1 MKILV
6 TGCAGFIG
14 AACSEKL
21 LERGDEVIGIDN
33 LNNYYDTSLK
43 QARLQ
48 NLQKNKNF
56 VFHKIDITDLDALQK
71 ILVQEKPQRIL
82 HLAAQ
87 VGVRY
92 SIENPLQYIQDNVV
106 GFTNLLTVAQKL
118 ETLENFV
125 FASSSSVYGANT
137 KMPYKTSDFV
147 DHPISIY
154 AASKKS
160 DELIAYVYA
169 HMYKMPL
176 TGLRYFTVYGPW
188 GRPDMAPIK
197 FAENVLAGKPIP
209 VFNHGNHSRDFTYI
223 DDIVQGTILALDHP
237 KAYQIYNIGFGSPMQ
252 LMDFIGLLEKALGK
266 KAIIDMQPK
275 QPGDVDNTW
284 ADISG
289 LKKDFGYQPKVS
301 LREGIER
308 FAKWFVEYSYLIS

>member
-33 LNNYYDTSLK
+33 LNNYYDVALK

-56 VFHKIDITDLDALQK
+56 VFHQIDITDLASLQK
-71 ILVQEKPQRIL
+71 IISQEKPQRIL

-92 SIENPLQYIQDNVV
+92 SIENPLQYIKDNIV
-106 GFTNLLTVAQKL
+106 GFANLLTVTQKL
-118 ETLENFV
+118 DNLENLV
-125 FASSSSVYGANT
+125 FASSSSVYGSNT
-137 KMPYKTSDFV
+137 KIPYKVSDFV

-160 DELIAYVYA
+160 DELIAHVYA

-197 FAENVLAGKPIP
+197 FAKNIMAGKPIS

-223 DDIVQGTILALDHP
+223 DDIVAGTILALDHP
-237 KAYQIYNIGFGSPMQ
+237 KPYQVYNIGFGSSVK
-252 LMDFIGLLEKALGK
+252 LMDFVGLLEKALGK

-289 LKKDFGYQPKVS
+289 LKKDFGYQPKVP
-301 LREGIER
+301 LHEGIER
-308 FAKWFVEYSYLIS
+308 FAKWFLEYFHR

>member
-14 AACSEKL
+14 AACSKKL

-33 LNNYYDTSLK
+33 LNDYYDPAFK

-48 NLQKNKNF
+48 NLHQYKNF
-56 VFHKIDITDLDALQK
+56 VFHQIDITDLKALQK
-71 ILVQEKPQRIL
+71 ILQETKPRCIL

-87 VGVRY
+87 VGVRF
-92 SIENPLQYIQDNVV
+92 SIKNPLQYIQDNIV
-106 GFTNLLTVAQKL
+106 GFTNLLNEAQKL
-118 ETLENFV
+118 DSLENLV

-137 KMPYKTSDFV
+137 KMPYEVSDFV

-154 AASKKS
+154 AASKKC
-160 DELIAYVYA
+160 DELIAHVYA
-169 HMYKMPL
+169 HMYEMPL

-197 FAENVLAGKPIP
+197 FAKKIMADEPIP
-209 VFNHGNHSRDFTYI
+209 VFNYGNHSRDFTYI
-223 DDIVQGTILALDHP
+223 DDIVEGTILTLDNP
-237 KAYQIYNIGFGSPMQ
+237 KPYKVYNIGFGNPMQ
-252 LMDFIGLLEKALGK
+252 LMDFIKLLEKALGK

-284 ADISG
+284 ADVSG
-289 LKKDFGYQPKVS
+289 LKNDFGYQPKIA
-301 LREGIER
+301 LDEGIAR
-308 FAKWFVEYSYLIS
+308 FAKWFLEY

>member
-21 LERGDEVIGIDN
+21 LARGDEVIGIDN
-33 LNNYYDTSLK
+33 LNNYYVVALK

-56 VFHKIDITDLDALQK
+56 LFHQIDITDLASLQK
-71 ILVQEKPQRIL
+71 ISDQAKPQRIL

-92 SIENPLQYIQDNVV
+92 SIENPLQYIQDNIV
-106 GFTNLLTVAQKL
+106 GFANLLTVAQRQDNL
-118 ETLENFV
+118 DNLENLV

-137 KMPYKTSDFV
+137 KMPYKVTDFV
-147 DHPISIY
+147 DHPVSIY

-160 DELIAYVYA
+160 DELIAHVYA

-197 FAENVLAGKPIP
+197 FATKIMAGKPIP

-223 DDIVQGTILALDHP
+223 DDIVAGTILAMDHP
-237 KAYQIYNIGFGSPMQ
+237 KPYQVYNIGFGNSVQ

-301 LREGIER
+301 LHEGIER
-308 FAKWFVEYSYLIS
+308 FAKWFLEYYK